1 MAGTRHGYG
10 VARSLLIALAVL
22 LVAGAAGSLFMGSR
36 ERNDARSAIA
46 EQAATITDSSLTL
59 VFRPEDTMAQ
69 ASEIRASDLTD
80 RIGPVVLEP
89 SDFDMVTLF
98 DPNGTVLYSVDESR
112 IGNEL
117 AGESERIRTALKDG
131 PQVRTSDGTV
141 SVMVPLEFRSGVG
154 RDAAVEL
161 TRSDDPTSSA
171 GSAWRVMALI
181 LAIGAVIVGFVLWRT
196 ARLANSVGAQASFA
210 QRSLQAAALASG
222 SQPRP
227 EVQAPRPITVPTP
240 GLREEGDARRKA
252 EERAFAA
259 EERLSVLQEQYRK
272 TLEDLQVAQRRA
284 TETRPD
290 PETQDRLLRAED
302 RARLLEEEARKA
314 GERLAAVAA
323 ERDQLSKVAAELR
336 ETSTERDALARE
348 RDAAAAER
356 DGLREELDALA
367 ADRAQL
373 AAEHAKTAAALAAK
387 PDAPQVDAKLIDR
400 LARTETEAIGL
411 RAELEGAQTQLDV
424 LRKDLET
431 ARADLSGTTT
441 QADRAEALQRDLD
454 GAHAEMLRSREA
466 SEAVKTE
473 LEEARAELLAL
484 RTEEQRAAMLEDELR
499 AARAEL
505 VSANASHQAE
515 LLEREAN
522 LESAQTQLEDLRRDL
537 ETARADLSGTA
548 TQAERAEGLQRDLDG
563 AHVEVLRAREASESV
578 KTELAGARTELEDAR
593 AELRALRTEEQ
604 RAAMLEDELR
614 AARAELAS
622 ANASHRAELIERE
635 ADLEE
640 KVRTIREEFQDQLEA
655 SEARHRD
662 ELSAQAHETDQRVAS
677 VESSAAAELEALR
690 RDLADRTDRFAGA
703 EQEIAT
709 ASAAAQQL
717 GDELTEARRALDEAR
732 TAVEGH
738 ESEIA
743 RLAEAS
749 TTAERQAAEAAAR
762 ATKLAADLEDA
773 TQGNADLNRRLQELE
788 ARRALETAAAEGRAD
803 LDDLLRITQERLAG
817 QTEKLITAEERVHEL
832 ERDLSA
838 KLERIDEVEGELRQQ
853 QMAEAMRQIRG
864 EHETSAPADD
874 AIAVGETVPFDDRRA
889 TSPFVKELSLDAKK
903 SLSRILGLT
912 QILKHKKD
920 AKDQAQLIRQLTTYA
935 RRLDHVVS
943 DMTDAEELVRGTVH
957 LSPKRTDLE
966 ALVQRVVEESGLE
979 ETHEVRVDTERIVV
993 AVDQLRTE
1001 QILAGLLRGA
1011 GDRTPGKKVVRVR
1024 LRSMDGGALLSVED
1038 PETSSD
1044 ASLSPVV
1051 RRFAEVQGGW
1061 AKVESVEEGGSAFRV
1076 FLPDGSGDGR
1086 TTDEDGTTTGDAAT
1100 NPDLHIVV
1108 EGEPDTWDKTAEQIM
1123 VQELHRLSELA
1134 ADD

>member
-36 ERNDARSAIA
+36 ERNDARSTIA

-69 ASEIRASDLTD
+69 ATPTRASDLTD

-98 DPNGTVLYSVDESR
+98 DPEGTVLYSVDESR

-131 PQVRTSDGTV
+131 PQVRTMDGTV

-154 RDAAVEL
+154 RDAVVEL
-161 TRSDDPTSSA
+161 TRSDDPTASA
-171 GSAWRVMALI
+171 GGAWRVMALI
-181 LAIGAVIVGFVLWRT
+181 LALGAVIVGFVLWRT

-210 QRSLQAAALASG
+210 QRSLQAAALASAP
-222 SQPRP
+222 QPRP
-227 EVQAPRPITVPTP
+227 EIQAPRPITVPTP

-252 EERAFAA
+252 EERAYAA

-284 TETRPD
+284 TESRPD

-314 GERLAAVAA
+314 GERLAAVTA

-336 ETSTERDALARE
+336 STSSELDALARE
-348 RDAAAAER
+348 RDAVAAER

-373 AAEHAKTAAALAAK
+373 AAEHAETAAALAAR
-387 PDAPQVDAKLIDR
+387 PDAPEIDPSLIDR
-400 LARTETEAIGL
+400 LAQSETEAIGL
-411 RAELEGAQTQLDV
+411 RAELEGAQTQLAV
-424 LRKDLET
+424 LRKDLE
-431 ARADLSGTTT
+431 A
-441 QADRAEALQRDLD
+441 
-454 GAHAEMLRSREA
+454 
-466 SEAVKTE
+466 
-473 LEEARAELLAL
+473 
-484 RTEEQRAAMLEDELR
+484 
-499 AARAEL
+499 
-505 VSANASHQAE
+505 
-515 LLEREAN
+515 
-522 LESAQTQLEDLRRDL
+522 
-537 ETARADLSGTA
+537 ARADLSGTA
-548 TQAERAEGLQRDLDG
+548 TQAERAEALQRDLDG
-563 AHVEVLRAREASESV
+563 AHVEVLRAREAAETA
-578 KTELAGARTELEDAR
+578 KTELVGARTELEDAR

-604 RAAMLEDELR
+604 RAAMLEGELR
-614 AARAELAS
+614 AVRAELDS
-622 ANASHRAELIERE
+622 ARASHRAELIERE

-640 KVRTIREEFQDQLEA
+640 KVRSIREEFQDQLEA
-655 SEARHRD
+655 TEARHRD
-662 ELSAQAHETDQRVAS
+662 ELAMQAGEAEQRIAS
-677 VESSAAAELEALR
+677 IESSAAADLEALR

-732 TAVEGH
+732 AAIEGH
-738 ESEIA
+738 ELEIA
-743 RLAEAS
+743 RLSEAS
-749 TTAERQAAEAAAR
+749 STAERQAAEAAAR

-817 QTEKLITAEERVHEL
+817 QTEKLIAAEERVHEL

-864 EHETSAPADD
+864 EHETSVPADD
-874 AIAVGETVPFDDRRA
+874 AIPAGEAVPFDDRRA

-943 DMTDAEELVRGTVH
+943 DMTDAEELVRGTVQ

-979 ETHEVRVDTERIVV
+979 ETHEVRIETERIVV

-1011 GDRTPGKKVVRVR
+1011 GDRTPAKKVVRVR
-1024 LRSMDGGALLSVED
+1024 LKSMDGGALLSVED

-1061 AKVESVEEGGSAFRV
+1061 AKVESVEGGGSAFRV
-1076 FLPDGSGDGR
+1076 FLPDGSGEGR
-1086 TTDEDGTTTGDAAT
+1086 TTDEDGTTTGDAEP

-1108 EGEPDTWDKTAEQIM
+1108 EGEPDTWDRTAEQIM

>member
-36 ERNDARSAIA
+36 ERNDARNAIA

-59 VFRPEDTMAQ
+59 VFRPEDTMAE
-69 ASEIRASDLTD
+69 ASEARAGDLTD

-117 AGESERIRTALKDG
+117 AGESERIRTVLKDG

-154 RDAAVEL
+154 RDAVVEL

-171 GSAWRVMALI
+171 GNAWRMMALI
-181 LAIGAVIVGFVLWRT
+181 LALGAVLVAFVLWRT

-222 SQPRP
+222 SHPRP
-227 EVQAPRPITVPTP
+227 EIQAPRPITVPTP

-252 EERAFAA
+252 EERAYAA

-272 TLEDLQVAQRRA
+272 TLEELQVTQRRA
-284 TETRPD
+284 TEARPD

-314 GERLAAVAA
+314 AERLAAVTA

-336 ETSTERDALARE
+336 ETSTELDALVRE
-348 RDAAAAER
+348 RDTVAAER
-356 DGLREELDALA
+356 DDLKEELEALA

-373 AAEHAKTAAALAAK
+373 AAEHAQTAAALAAK
-387 PDAPQVDAKLIDR
+387 PDAPPVDPKLIDR
-400 LARTETEAIGL
+400 LAQSETEAIGL
-411 RAELEGAQTQLDV
+411 RAELEGAQTQL
-424 LRKDLET
+424 EI
-431 ARADLSGTTT
+431 LS
-441 QADRAEALQRDLD
+441 
-454 GAHAEMLRSREA
+454 
-466 SEAVKTE
+466 K
-473 LEEARAELLAL
+473 
-484 RTEEQRAAMLEDELR
+484 
-499 AARAEL
+499 
-505 VSANASHQAE
+505 
-515 LLEREAN
+515 
-522 LESAQTQLEDLRRDL
+522 DL

-548 TQAERAEGLQRDLDG
+548 TQADRAETLQRDLDG
-563 AHVEVLRAREASESV
+563 AHVEVLRAREAAEAL
-578 KTELAGARTELEDAR
+578 KTELADARTELEDAR

-614 AARAELAS
+614 SVRAELDS
-622 ANASHRAELIERE
+622 ARASHRAELIERE

-655 SEARHRD
+655 TEARHRD
-662 ELSAQAHETDQRVAS
+662 ELAAQAREAEQRVAS
-677 VESSAAAELEALR
+677 VESSATADLEALR

-717 GDELTEARRALDEAR
+717 GDELTEARTALDQAR
-732 TAVEGH
+732 SAIEGH
-738 ESEIA
+738 EAEIA
-743 RLAEAS
+743 RLTEAS
-749 TTAERQAAEAAAR
+749 AAAERQAAEAAAR

-817 QTEKLITAEERVHEL
+817 QTEKLIAAEERVHDL
-832 ERDLSA
+832 ERDLSV

-864 EHETSAPADD
+864 EHEMPAPAGD
-874 AIAVGETVPFDDRRA
+874 AVAVGEAVPFDDRRA

-903 SLSRILGLT
+903 SLSQILGLT

-920 AKDQAQLIRQLTTYA
+920 AKDQAQLIRQLTTFA

-943 DMTDAEELVRGTVH
+943 DMSDAEELVRGTVQ
-957 LSPKRTDLE
+957 LNPKRTDLE
-966 ALVQRVVEESGLE
+966 ALVQRVVEESGLQ
-979 ETHEVRVDTERIVV
+979 ETHDVRVETERIVV
-993 AVDQLRTE
+993 AIDQLRTE

-1011 GDRTPGKKVVRVR
+1011 GDRTSAKKVVRIR
-1024 LRSMDGGALLSVED
+1024 LRAMDGGALLSVED
-1038 PETSSD
+1038 QETSSD

-1061 AKVESVEEGGSAFRV
+1061 ARVESVEEGGSAFQV
-1076 FLPDGSGDGR
+1076 FLPDGSGEGR

-1100 NPDLHIVV
+1100 NPDLPIVV
-1108 EGEPDTWDKTAEQIM
+1108 EGEPDTWDKTAEQIL

>member
-1 MAGTRHGYG
+1 MSGTRHGYG
-10 VARSLLIALAVL
+10 VAKSLLIALAVL
-22 LVAGAAGSLFMGSR
+22 LVAGAAGSLYMGSR
-36 ERNDARSAIA
+36 ERNDARNAIA

-69 ASEIRASDLTD
+69 ASDARAGDLTN

-117 AGESERIRTALKDG
+117 AGESDRIRDALKNG
-131 PQVRTSDGTV
+131 PQVRTSDGSV

-154 RDAAVEL
+154 RDAVVEL
-161 TRSDDPTSSA
+161 TRSDDPTASA
-171 GSAWRVMALI
+171 GGAWRLMALI
-181 LAIGAVIVGFVLWRT
+181 LALGAVIVGFVLWRT

-210 QRSLQAAALASG
+210 ARSLQAAALASG
-222 SQPRP
+222 APPRQ
-227 EVQAPRPITVPTP
+227 ELQTPRPITVPTP

-252 EERAFAA
+252 EERAYAA

-284 TETRPD
+284 TEPRPD

-302 RARLLEEEARKA
+302 RARLLEEEARRA
-314 GERLAAVAA
+314 GERLAAVTA
-323 ERDQLSKVAAELR
+323 ERDQLSEVAAELR
-336 ETSTERDALARE
+336 ETSAELDTLARE
-348 RDAAAAER
+348 RDAVAAER
-356 DGLREELDALA
+356 EELREELEALA

-373 AAEHAKTAAALAAK
+373 AAEHAETEAALAAR
-387 PDAPQVDAKLIDR
+387 PGAPEVDPALIDR
-400 LARTETEAIGL
+400 LAQAETEAIGL
-411 RAELEGAQTQLDV
+411 RAELEGSQTQLAV
-424 LRKDLET
+424 LRKDLE
-431 ARADLSGTTT
+431 A
-441 QADRAEALQRDLD
+441 
-454 GAHAEMLRSREA
+454 
-466 SEAVKTE
+466 
-473 LEEARAELLAL
+473 
-484 RTEEQRAAMLEDELR
+484 
-499 AARAEL
+499 
-505 VSANASHQAE
+505 
-515 LLEREAN
+515 
-522 LESAQTQLEDLRRDL
+522 
-537 ETARADLSGTA
+537 ARADLSGTA
-548 TQAERAEGLQRDLDG
+548 TQAERAEALQRDLDG
-563 AHVEVLRAREASESV
+563 AHVEVLRARESAEAANAD
-578 KTELAGARTELEDAR
+578 LIAARTELDDAR

-614 AARAELAS
+614 GARAELDS
-622 ANASHRAELIERE
+622 ARASHRAELIERE
-635 ADLEE
+635 VDLEE
-640 KVRTIREEFQDQLEA
+640 KVRTAREEFQGQLEA
-655 SEARHRD
+655 IAARHRD
-662 ELSAQAHETDQRVAS
+662 ELAAQAREADERVAS
-677 VESSAAAELEALR
+677 VESAAAGELEVLR
-690 RDLADRTDRFAGA
+690 RDLAGRADRFAGA

-717 GDELTEARRALDEAR
+717 GDELAEARRALDDAR
-732 TAVEGH
+732 TAIEGH
-738 ESEIA
+738 EAEIA
-743 RLAEAS
+743 RLADAS
-749 TTAERQAAEAAAR
+749 ATAQRQAAEAGAR

-817 QTEKLITAEERVHEL
+817 QTEKLIAAEERVHEL
-832 ERDLSA
+832 ERDLSTKA
-838 KLERIDEVEGELRQQ
+838 YRIDEIEGELRQQ

-864 EHETSAPADD
+864 EHETPTPTAD
-874 AIAVGETVPFDDRRA
+874 AMGEPVPFDDRRA

-903 SLSRILGLT
+903 SLSRIMGLT

-957 LSPKRTDLE
+957 LNPKRTDLE
-966 ALVQRVVEESGLE
+966 ALVQRVVEESGLQ
-979 ETHEVRVDTERIVV
+979 ETHEVRVETERIVV
-993 AVDQLRTE
+993 ALDQLRTE

-1011 GDRTPGKKVVRVR
+1011 GDRTPAKKVVRVR

-1038 PETSSD
+1038 PEPSSD

-1061 AKVESVEEGGSAFRV
+1061 AKVESVDDGGSAFRV

-1086 TTDEDGTTTGDAAT
+1086 TTDEDGTTSGDAT
-1100 NPDLHIVV
+1100 PNPDLHIVV
-1108 EGEPDTWDKTAEQIM
+1108 EGEPDTWDRTAEQIM

>member
-22 LVAGAAGSLFMGSR
+22 LVAGTAGSLFMGSR
-36 ERNDARSAIA
+36 ERNDARNAIA

-69 ASEIRASDLTD
+69 ASETRAGDLTD

-98 DPNGTVLYSVDESR
+98 DPAGTVLYSVDESR

-117 AGESERIRTALKDG
+117 AGESERIRTALRDG
-131 PQVRTSDGTV
+131 PQVRTFDGTV

-154 RDAAVEL
+154 RDAVVEL
-161 TRSDDPTSSA
+161 TRGDDPTSSA
-171 GSAWRVMALI
+171 GRAWRVMALI
-181 LAIGAVIVGFVLWRT
+181 LALGAVLVGFVLWRT
-196 ARLANSVGAQASFA
+196 ARLANSIGAQASFA

-227 EVQAPRPITVPTP
+227 GIQPPRPVTVPTP

-252 EERAFAA
+252 EERAYAA

-272 TLEDLQVAQRRA
+272 TLEELQVAQRRA
-284 TETRPD
+284 TESRPD
-290 PETQDRLLRAED
+290 PETQERLLRAED
-302 RARLLEEEARKA
+302 RARLLEEQARKA
-314 GERLAAVAA
+314 AERFAAVTA

-336 ETSTERDALARE
+336 DTSTERDALVRE
-348 RDAAAAER
+348 RDAVAAER
-356 DGLREELDALA
+356 NELKEELEAIT

-373 AAEHAKTAAALAAK
+373 AVEHAQTAAALAAK
-387 PDAPQVDAKLIDR
+387 PDAPAVDPKLIDR
-400 LARTETEAIGL
+400 LAQAETEAIGL
-411 RAELEGAQTQLDV
+411 RAELEGAQTQLGI
-424 LRKDLET
+424 LRK
-431 ARADLSGTTT
+431 
-441 QADRAEALQRDLD
+441 
-454 GAHAEMLRSREA
+454 
-466 SEAVKTE
+466 
-473 LEEARAELLAL
+473 
-484 RTEEQRAAMLEDELR
+484 
-499 AARAEL
+499 
-505 VSANASHQAE
+505 
-515 LLEREAN
+515 
-522 LESAQTQLEDLRRDL
+522 DL

-548 TQAERAEGLQRDLDG
+548 TQADRAEALQRDLDG
-563 AHVEVLRAREASESV
+563 AHVEVLRAREAAEVV
-578 KTELAGARTELEDAR
+578 KTELADAHTELEDAR
-593 AELRALRTEEQ
+593 TELRALRTEEQ
-604 RAAMLEDELR
+604 RAAMLEGELR
-614 AARAELAS
+614 SVRAELDS
-622 ANASHRAELIERE
+622 AHASHRAELIERE

-655 SEARHRD
+655 TEARHRD
-662 ELSAQAHETDQRVAS
+662 ELATQAREAGQRVAS

-717 GDELTEARRALDEAR
+717 GDELAEARSALDLAR
-732 TAVEGH
+732 TATEGH
-738 ESEIA
+738 EAEIA

-749 TTAERQAAEAAAR
+749 ATAERQAAEAAAR
-762 ATKLAADLEDA
+762 VTKLAADLEDA

-788 ARRALETAAAEGRAD
+788 ARRALETAATEGRAD

-817 QTEKLITAEERVHEL
+817 QTEKLIAAEERAHEL

-838 KLERIDEVEGELRQQ
+838 KLERLDEVEGELRQQ

-864 EHETSAPADD
+864 EHEAPAPTHD
-874 AIAVGETVPFDDRRA
+874 ALAVGGVVPFDDRRA

-943 DMTDAEELVRGTVH
+943 DMSDAEELVRGTVQ
-957 LSPKRTDLE
+957 LNPKRTDLE
-966 ALVQRVVEESGLE
+966 ALVQRVVEESGLQ
-979 ETHEVRVDTERIVV
+979 ETHEVRLETERIVV

-1011 GDRTPGKKVVRVR
+1011 GDRTPAKKVVRIR
-1024 LRSMDGGALLSVED
+1024 LRTMDGGALLSVED
-1038 PETSSD
+1038 PEASSD

-1086 TTDEDGTTTGDAAT
+1086 TTDEDGTTTGEAAT
-1100 NPDLHIVV
+1100 DPDLHIVV

-1123 VQELHRLSELA
+1123 VQELHRLSELG

>member
-10 VARSLLIALAVL
+10 VARSLLVALAVL
-22 LVAGAAGSLFMGSR
+22 LVAGAAGSLLMGSR
-36 ERNDARSAIA
+36 ERNDARDAIT

-69 ASEIRASDLTD
+69 ASESRAGDLTD

-89 SDFDMVTLF
+89 SDFDMVTLY

-117 AGESERIRTALKDG
+117 AGEAELIRTALKDG
-131 PQVRTSDGTV
+131 PQLRSSDGTV

-154 RDAAVEL
+154 RDAVVEL
-161 TRSDDPTSSA
+161 TRSDDPSA
-171 GSAWRVMALI
+171 AAGAAWRWMALV
-181 LAIGAVIVGFVLWRT
+181 LALGAVLVVFVLWRT
-196 ARLANSVGAQASFA
+196 SRLANSVGAQASFA
-210 QRSLQAAALASG
+210 QRSLNAAALANAP
-222 SQPRP
+222 QQRP
-227 EVQAPRPITVPTP
+227 EIQASRPITVPTP

-272 TLEDLQVAQRRA
+272 TLEELQVAQRRA
-284 TETRPD
+284 TESRPD
-290 PETQDRLLRAED
+290 PETQDRLIRAED
-302 RARLLEEEARKA
+302 RARLLEEEVRKA
-314 GERLAAVAA
+314 GEQLTVVTA
-323 ERDQLSKVAAELR
+323 ERDQLSDLAAELR
-336 ETSTERDALARE
+336 TASSELDALARE
-348 RDAAAAER
+348 RDAVAAER
-356 DGLREELDALA
+356 DDLKEELDALA
-367 ADRAQL
+367 VDRAQL
-373 AAEHAKTAAALAAK
+373 AAQHAETEAALAAK
-387 PDAPQVDAKLIDR
+387 PAGPAIDPRLIDR
-400 LARTETEAIGL
+400 LAQSETEAIGL
-411 RAELEGAQTQLDV
+411 RAELEGAQTQIEV
-424 LRKDLET
+424 LRKDLEA
-431 ARADLSGTTT
+431 ARADISGTKT
-441 QADRAEALQRDLD
+441 QADRAE
-454 GAHAEMLRSREA
+454 
-466 SEAVKTE
+466 T
-473 LEEARAELLAL
+473 
-484 RTEEQRAAMLEDELR
+484 
-499 AARAEL
+499 
-505 VSANASHQAE
+505 
-515 LLEREAN
+515 
-522 LESAQTQLEDLRRDL
+522 
-537 ETARADLSGTA
+537 
-548 TQAERAEGLQRDLDG
+548 LQRDLDG
-563 AHVEVLRAREASESV
+563 AHVEVLRAREAAETV
-578 KTELAGARTELEDAR
+578 KTELGAARTELEDAR

-614 AARAELAS
+614 GVRAELES
-622 ANASHRAELIERE
+622 AQASHRAELIERE

-640 KVRTIREEFQDQLEA
+640 NIRTIREEFQDQIEA

-662 ELSAQAHETDQRVAS
+662 ELMAQAREAEQRIATLET
-677 VESSAAAELEALR
+677 SAAAELEALR

-717 GDELTEARRALDEAR
+717 GDELAEAHRALDEAR
-732 TAVEGH
+732 AAIQGH
-738 ESEIA
+738 EAETA

-749 TTAERQAAEAAAR
+749 TTAERQAAETAAR
-762 ATKLAADLEDA
+762 AAKLAADLEDA

-817 QTEKLITAEERVHEL
+817 QTEKLIAAEERVHQL

-864 EHETSAPADD
+864 EHETAPADG
-874 AIAVGETVPFDDRRA
+874 AIAVAEVAALEDRRA

-903 SLSRILGLT
+903 SLSRIMGLT

-943 DMTDAEELVRGTVH
+943 DMTDADELVRGTVK
-957 LSPKRTDLE
+957 LNPKRTDLE
-966 ALVQRVVEESGLE
+966 ALVQRVIEESGLE
-979 ETHEVRVDTERIVV
+979 ETHEVRVETERIVV

-1011 GDRTPGKKVVRVR
+1011 GDRTPAKKTVRVR

-1038 PETSSD
+1038 PEPSSD

-1061 AKVESVEEGGSAFRV
+1061 AKVESVDEGGSAFRV
-1076 FLPDGSGDGR
+1076 YLPNGAGDGQIS
-1086 TTDEDGTTTGDAAT
+1086 DEGGSSAGGTATADVSTADAEA